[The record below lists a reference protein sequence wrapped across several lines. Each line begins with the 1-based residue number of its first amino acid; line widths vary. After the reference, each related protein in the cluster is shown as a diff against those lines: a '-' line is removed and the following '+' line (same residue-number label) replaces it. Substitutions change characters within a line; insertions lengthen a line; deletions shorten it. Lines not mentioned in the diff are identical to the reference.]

1 MSSEQDYEIKLE
13 TLRAIPK
20 DQIKIPNN
28 IPVYVYI
35 QEADNLYQWCQQ
47 DKDAL
52 TAVGLAWELVTD
64 LPLRIGALTEAEARW
79 NTERLTRKEAPKKWE
94 KESKAAY
101 DLRNRLL
108 HQFRYAYRKDAD
120 LLKAVKAIGK
130 GRKQAD
136 MIQDLSD
143 LSVLG
148 EKNPQ
153 PLSDINFDM
162 SLLDKATE
170 TAEQMALL
178 LAQVT
183 SIRNRESEAQTIRDQ
198 AFTHLKEAVD
208 QVCECGQYVFRQ
220 APERRRG
227 YRSHYMYMRRK
238 RHERK
243 AAAEKSKIV
252 EERGANAVGKG
263 SLPRR
268 KTANHP
274 NEQGM

>member
-13 TLRAIPK
+13 TLRAILK

-28 IPVYVYI
+28 IPVDVYI

-79 NTERLTRKEAPKKWE
+79 NTERFTRQEAKKKWE
-94 KESKAAY
+94 EGSKAAY

-108 HQFRYAYRKDAD
+108 QQFRFAYRKDKE

-136 MIQDLSD
+136 MIQDLND
-143 LSVLG
+143 LCVLG
-148 EKNPQ
+148 KGNPQ
-153 PLSDINFDM
+153 PLNEINFDM
-162 SLLDKATE
+162 SLLDKAAE
-170 TAEQMALL
+170 TAEQVARL
-178 LAQVT
+178 LAEVT
-183 SIRNRESEAQTIRDQ
+183 SVRDSDSETKTIRDQ

-208 QVCECGQYVFRQ
+208 QVYECGQYVFRQ
-220 APERRRG
+220 TPGRRRG
-227 YRSHYMYMRRK
+227 YRSNYMYMRRK

-243 AAAEKSKIV
+243 AAAEKNKIV
-252 EERGANAVGKG
+252 EEGGANA
-263 SLPRR
+263 
-268 KTANHP
+268 A
-274 NEQGM
+274 